1 MEDRSMAN
9 RYEKVLNGAGKI
21 VCKVDPLTLT
31 VQIVGKGME
40 TRIILKENVFYCRL
54 FFIERLHR
62 RFNMYWIRGP
72 TL

>member
-21 VCKVDPLTLT
+21 VCKVVPLTLT

-40 TRIILKENVFYCRL
+40 TRIIFDAKGSYHVEHTN
-54 FFIERLHR
+54 
-62 RFNMYWIRGP
+62 P
-72 TL
+72 AA